1 MCSITTECVLV
12 SEKHG
17 HSQDDQGPASLE
29 SEESGYRWYS
39 QNTFC
44 GKRTHSMYEN
54 LQNTLYSKRTHS
66 YICIQVTCR
75 QCESAS
81 FNYEPF
87 TNLSLE
93 LNDCSNVTE
102 CLRHFTTVFVFC
114 CNIHALLRC
123 HAVSEAL
130 HKGCVCVILVRNSMG
145 DGHQCGNC
153 NHIRAHTHSLRFLL
167 SLPVPHSLSH
177 CHSLTLAPCLSRTPM
192 RSQSETLGDSN
203 AYQCD
208 KCNHKAIVPQKS
220 AL

>member
-1 MCSITTECVLV
+1 MHTGDLQTVRKRLIQLRTLHQSV
-12 SEKHG
+12 SRAQRLFQCHG
-17 HSQDDQGPASLE
+17 VFPALYN
-29 SEESGYRWYS
+29 G
-39 QNTFC
+39 FC
-44 GKRTHSMYEN
+44 FL
-54 LQNTLYSKRTHS
+54 LQYA
-66 YICIQVTCR
+66 YV
-75 QCESAS
+75 
-81 FNYEPF
+81 
-87 TNLSLE
+87 
-93 LNDCSNVTE
+93 
-102 CLRHFTTVFVFC
+102 
-114 CNIHALLRC
+114 HALLRC

-153 NHIRAHTHSLRFLL
+153 NHIRAHTLSLRFLL